1 VKVADWKSEYER
13 KTISAEE
20 AANLVKSGDRIAFTS
35 GREAFAVGFAIAARM
50 GELRGVKVTAP
61 TPTYDFG
68 WYDPGWEEA
77 FELTIRMPTATC
89 QDALNAKRIDF
100 DPGSLIP
107 FIEIDESYQAD
118 ICLTEVSTPDENGL
132 CSFGASLWAKK
143 RQLKQAKL
151 TIAEVNNNLIRPCGE
166 NYIHVS
172 EIDYFVEHPPT
183 GRGFGTGSLAGREL
197 KEPDQS
203 LKAIAENVSQLIR
216 DGDTLQIGIGRTTE
230 PLVKLGIL
238 NGRQD
243 LGWHSEA
250 TPPGI
255 ISLVREGVINGK
267 RKTLYPGK
275 AVITAIGGGTR
286 EEMNWVNNNPLFYMV
301 DIGYLEDIRV
311 ITANDNFVA
320 INNALM
326 IDITGQ
332 ISAETIGLHQKG
344 SAGGQIPF
352 VVATWLSKGG
362 RSITVIPS
370 TAQEGK
376 VSRIVPVLP
385 EGTVVTIQRNCVDYV
400 VTEYGIAR
408 LRGKTLRQ
416 RAEALISIAHPD
428 FRDELSEVAKE
439 RFWPQR

>member
-1 VKVADWKSEYER
+1 VKKADWKSEYER
-13 KTISAEE
+13 RTVSAEE

-50 GELRGVKVTAP
+50 GELKGVKITAP

-89 QDALNAKRIDF
+89 QDALNEKRVDF

-118 ICLTEVSTPDENGL
+118 ICLTEISPPDDDGY

-143 RQLKQAKL
+143 RQIEQAKL
-151 TIAEVNNNLIRPCGE
+151 TIAEVNKNLIRPCGD

-172 EIDYFVEHPPT
+172 QIDYFVEHPPT

-197 KEPDQS
+197 KEPDQA
-203 LKAIAENVSQLIR
+203 LKNIAANVAGLIK

-238 NGRQD
+238 NGRKD
-243 LGWHSEA
+243 LGWHSET

-255 ISLVREGVINGK
+255 ISLVREGVVNGK
-267 RKTLYPGK
+267 RKTLHPEK

-286 EEMNWVNNNPLFYMV
+286 EEMNWVNGNALFHMV

-311 ITANDNFVA
+311 ISANDNFVA
-320 INNALM
+320 INNAL
-326 IDITGQ
+326 IADITGQ
-332 ISAETIGLHQKG
+332 ISAESIGLSQRG

-352 VVATWLSKGG
+352 VVATWLSRGG
-362 RSITVIPS
+362 RSITVLPS
-370 TAQEGK
+370 TAQGGK
-376 VSRIVPVLP
+376 VSRIAPVLP
-385 EGTVVTIQRNCVDYV
+385 EGTVVTVQRNCVDYV
-400 VTEYGIAR
+400 VTEYGVAR

-416 RAEALISIAHPD
+416 RAEALISVAHPD
-428 FRDELSEVAKE
+428 FRDELWKAARE
-439 RFWPQR
+439 RFWPRK